1 MRVLRREE
9 VWIHTHFVTDC
20 TYLPDHYRRDI
31 VAKMD
36 RVLEGLGIV
45 FGIHFDSDPREKGLS
60 IVLECVP
67 LPETMS
73 KIEAALAEIIRAIPS
88 RPRQTKVE
96 IPGRSEPARLGQ
108 GGQGEPARQPRVAG
122 APPRSRA
129 RRGEGGRRA

>member
-1 MRVLRREE
+1 MRILRRDE

-20 TYLPDHYRRDI
+20 SYLPDHRAREI
-31 VAKMD
+31 VTKMD
-36 RVLEGLGIV
+36 RVLEELGIV

-88 RPRQTKVE
+88 RPRDTKVE
-96 IPGRSEPARLGQ
+96 IEPAR
-108 GGQGEPARQPRVAG
+108 RPRVAE
-122 APPRSRA
+122 R
-129 RRGEGGRRA
+129 RRA